1 MYNYE
6 SVLNGIE
13 DDIKDILFSYIKTE
27 SYTSTEKEREAENFL
42 RLFLTILIGFIIFLT
57 CTRFFYTLN
66 KSCTQ
71 MKHFFISVICI
82 SSTFQTEI

>member
-27 SYTSTEKEREAENFL
+27 SYTSTEKEREAENF
-42 RLFLTILIGFIIFLT
+42 FVDYFSSLTYFKENKYSYGKYKIENDSLN
-57 CTRFFYTLN
+57 RNVFYRYFEDN
-66 KSCTQ
+66 YKG
-71 MKHFFISVICI
+71 
-82 SSTFQTEI
+82 

>member
-27 SYTSTEKEREAENFL
+27 SYTSTEKEREAENLWTIFIFN
-42 RLFLTILIGFIIFLT
+42 LFWKTNTIQQI
-57 CTRFFYTLN
+57 
-66 KSCTQ
+66 
-71 MKHFFISVICI
+71 
-82 SSTFQTEI
+82 